1 MPDRDVVP
9 ARPPERPAGGKNALV
24 TSAAEHPAPRKRTG
38 RRPGGADTR
47 RTVLEAARAEFAA
60 LGYQKASMR
69 AIARAAG
76 VDAALLHHYF
86 GSKDRL
92 FLAALE
98 FPVDPRLIVDRV
110 LAGERAEVG
119 DRVARFVLSLWEQPT
134 VRDRLLAVLR
144 TAAASEEV
152 AGLMRGFMVTEVVS
166 RVAAGLDVPQ
176 PELRVELVMSQILG
190 LAMARYVIAVEPLAS
205 APAEEVLPLLAR
217 AVQGYLVEA

>member
-1 MPDRDVVP
+1 M
-9 ARPPERPAGGKNALV
+9 
-24 TSAAEHPAPRKRTG
+24 TSAAEQPAPRKKTG

-60 LGYQKASMR
+60 RGYQKASMR

-86 GSKDRL
+86 GSKDKL

-98 FPVDPRLIVDRV
+98 FPIDPRMVVDQV
-110 LAGERAEVG
+110 LAGDRAAVG
-119 DRVARFVLSLWEQPT
+119 ERVARFVLALWDQPT

-166 RVAAGLDVPQ
+166 RLAADLDVPQ

-205 APAEEVLPLLAR
+205 AAPEEVLPLLAR
-217 AVQGYLVEA
+217 AVQGYLVEP